1 MKKDYLLNKLTAYLK
16 DFHILANNYQIQIP
30 RLTKKL
36 KNCSLYYGGRSLE
49 LSINKWRTT
58 NISWRRGNILVSE
71 LTFFHLRFLSYG
83 SGEFYFF
90 NSYDWMGWAFIMV
103 WWWQICKTSLFQ
115 ICCPQ
120 CDNAQN
126 AVEKSIY
133 IIKQILGDNH
143 FTVIW
148 RKNSLKMVTNQCV
161 KNVAFWG
168 EHKRNNLIF
177 GTKGKRME
185 IFNAI

>member
-1 MKKDYLLNKLTAYLK
+1 MYLK
-16 DFHILANNYQIQIP
+16 DFHIMVNNYQIQIP
-30 RLTKKL
+30 RLTIKVEKL
-36 KNCSLYYGGRSLE
+36 FIILWRRSWE
-49 LSINKWRTT
+49 VSINKWRTT
-58 NISWRRGNILVSE
+58 NISWRWGNILVSE

-103 WWWQICKTSLFQ
+103 WWWQVCKASLFQ
-115 ICCPQ
+115 ICCPH

-148 RKNSLKMVTNQCV
+148 RKN
-161 KNVAFWG
+161 
-168 EHKRNNLIF
+168 
-177 GTKGKRME
+177 
-185 IFNAI
+185 

>member
-1 MKKDYLLNKLTAYLK
+1 MV
-16 DFHILANNYQIQIP
+16 NNYQIQIP

-36 KNCSLYYGGRSLE
+36 KNCSLYYGGRSWE
-49 LSINKWRTT
+49 VSINKWRTT

-71 LTFFHLRFLSYG
+71 LIFFHLRFLSYG

-103 WWWQICKTSLFQ
+103 WWWQICKASLFQ
-115 ICCPQ
+115 ICCPH
-120 CDNAQN
+120 CENVQN

-143 FTVIW
+143 LTVIW
-148 RKNSLKMVTNQCV
+148 RKSSLKMVTNQCV

-168 EHKRNNLIF
+168 EHKRNKYLGQRAKEWRSLMPYKN
-177 GTKGKRME
+177 K
-185 IFNAI
+185 